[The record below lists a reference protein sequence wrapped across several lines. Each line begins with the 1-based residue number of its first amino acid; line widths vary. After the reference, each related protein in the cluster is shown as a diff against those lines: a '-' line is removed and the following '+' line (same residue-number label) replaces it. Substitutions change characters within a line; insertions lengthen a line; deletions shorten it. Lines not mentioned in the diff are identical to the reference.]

1 MIAKLESW
9 LPKQLPSINV
19 LTDLYREPEDIER
32 KEIHWDLISVN
43 QPWPSYR
50 WSPTEANNQERVGA
64 QRDQAELYQ
73 GPEGFIHPYYL
84 LEACNKALMRQFI
97 LPAWIHTGS
106 RLVTRKPLQ
115 VGQEIEVRAIP
126 TEKWR
131 RKGHEFIKLYV
142 AMMTQG
148 EVAIEVEHTAIFIIA
163 T

>member
-1 MIAKLESW
+1 
-9 LPKQLPSINV
+9 
-19 LTDLYREPEDIER
+19 
-32 KEIHWDLISVN
+32 
-43 QPWPSYR
+43 
-50 WSPTEANNQERVGA
+50 
-64 QRDQAELYQ
+64 
-73 GPEGFIHPYYL
+73 
-84 LEACNKALMRQFI
+84 MRQFI

-131 RKGHEFIKLYV
+131 RKGHEFIKRYV

-148 EVAIEVEHTAIFIIA
+148 EVAIEVEHTAIFNIA